1 MKKIILFLALFL
13 SSFVHGQDIKLNGTT
28 SAENNQIKNLA
39 DPTDAQDAA
48 TKNYVDSNINSFSG
62 NFISWPTY
70 ICVVINN

>member
-70 ICVVINN
+70 IYVIINN

>member
-70 ICVVINN
+70 IYVVINN